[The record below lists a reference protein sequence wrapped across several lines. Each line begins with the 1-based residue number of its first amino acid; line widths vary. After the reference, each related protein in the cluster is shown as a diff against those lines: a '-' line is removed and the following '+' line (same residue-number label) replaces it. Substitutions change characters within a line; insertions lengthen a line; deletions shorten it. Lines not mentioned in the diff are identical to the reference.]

1 MKSTK
6 MVLNLDKLD
15 KHFQEII
22 SSLFLFNLIISFN
35 KQQRATNNEPT

>member
-1 MKSTK
+1 MKLTK

-15 KHFQEII
+15 KHFQEIS
-22 SSLFLFNLIISFN
+22 SSLFLFNLIISFS